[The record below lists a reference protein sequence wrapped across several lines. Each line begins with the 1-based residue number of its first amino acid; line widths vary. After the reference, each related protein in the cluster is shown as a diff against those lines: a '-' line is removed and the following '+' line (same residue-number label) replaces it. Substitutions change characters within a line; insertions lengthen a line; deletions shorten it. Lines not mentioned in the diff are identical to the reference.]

1 MMTIDTIKMTMIAE
15 DDHEDDCCQKVHGD
29 HLVHKGNAYDQD
41 DDEEYYNGL
50 QQDDNQDDWYQKVNG
65 ELKITADMIW

>member
-1 MMTIDTIKMTMIAE
+1 MRMMTIDSMKMTIKMTMKMTMIAE

-50 QQDDNQDDWYQKVNG
+50 QQD
-65 ELKITADMIW
+65 ELKILISKVK